1 MDNNAARKL
10 FKEFIVEWG
19 LEQSGKRNV
28 FKDGGKLWG
37 FVADKEATFVRQFY
51 EDCEGVYKGG
61 EFITKDKLYL
71 KSVTRVSPSGL
82 KAYNAKFC

>member
-10 FKEFIVEWG
+10 FKEFIVECG
-19 LEQSGKRNV
+19 LEQS
-28 FKDGGKLWG
+28 
-37 FVADKEATFVRQFY
+37 
-51 EDCEGVYKGG
+51 
-61 EFITKDKLYL
+61 L